1 MDSGQTETFGELLRR
16 HRRVAELTQEELAE
30 RAGVSPRSISEL
42 ERGGSH
48 VPRRETVALLARA
61 LALSA
66 DERAHLEAT
75 LAPRRR
81 SPRLPATAA
90 LRTPP
95 RNPGWLP
102 RSLTPL
108 LGRQHDL
115 AVLTELLCGPARHER
130 LVTVTGPGGVG
141 KTRLALEL
149 ASQLADR
156 YADGVTFV
164 PLAAV
169 ESAELVPASIADAL
183 GVTEAAGV
191 SLGEALVAYVQARHM
206 LLVLDNLEHLTTAAP
221 TLVDLLGR
229 CPHVSALVTSRA
241 TLRVRGE
248 QLFEVAPLPV
258 PATDAALRLDELE
271 TYPSVALFVERAQA
285 TRSDFKLTALNA
297 ASVVG
302 ICARVAGLPLA
313 LELAAAHARLLPPDA
328 LLARLD
334 RPDEVLFNTAQD
346 APARHRTVLDTLVW
360 SYNLLSPDE
369 RRLFRRLGVFAGGCT
384 LEAADAVCG
393 AGSDHHSST
402 LAGLTSLA
410 NQSLVHQPTDAG
422 GARSARGTDQRPD
435 PRVSLLELT
444 REFAH
449 DQLCRSGEAGELH
462 QRHAEYF
469 VSLAERAQL
478 ALGGPDQLQWLG
490 RLDDDAMN
498 VRTALAYSANGG
510 HVELGLRLAAALGEY
525 WELRGR
531 LTEGRQWLD
540 RLLSSADHAT
550 GLVRA
555 RALVAAASLALAQ
568 GDEARGLELAQ
579 AALAIKQ
586 DWEGLSVTVRALLAL
601 ALAQLR
607 LARVDD
613 AIANSQEALRLA
625 EAAGAGRLIRLA
637 LARLAYA
644 ASSRGDLVVATPH
657 ARRSLALAREAQD
670 TRHIA
675 LALNSLSILLW
686 LGGQVSELGQL
697 SDESTRLFE
706 QIGDAGGAS
715 EALLN
720 AGHAAFATGDYP
732 GAFDAYQRSLS
743 IRRDRGDKPRV
754 AISAFYAALAARE
767 LGYLQDMLAL
777 CDESLAYEL
786 DLINRFWVYPST
798 LLGHAARERG
808 DVAGAMGHHRADLAD
823 LRAAAERLHLNVNVL
838 GERGG
843 IRQSLALTSALV
855 GVAALAADRGDPM
868 QAARLL
874 GAVAM
879 LQSGDAGLSRT
890 DRAVVGRSRTHVQAA
905 LGAAFDAA
913 FQAGEALTPEQA
925 LDEGLRVATA

>member
-1 MDSGQTETFGELLRR
+1 VDAEQTGTFGELLRR
-16 HRRVAELTQEELAE
+16 HRRAAELTQEDLAE
-30 RAGVSPRSISEL
+30 RAGISPRSISEL

-48 VPRRETVALLARA
+48 VPRRDTVALLAQA

-66 DERAHLEAT
+66 DERTHLEGT

-81 SPRLPATAA
+81 SPRLPASAA
-90 LRTPP
+90 WRTPS
-95 RNPGWLP
+95 RDRGWP
-102 RSLTPL
+102 PTALTPL
-108 LGRQHDL
+108 LGRQRELEEL
-115 AVLTELLCGPARHER
+115 AELLCGPARHAR
-130 LVTVTGPGGVG
+130 LVTITGPGGVG

-149 ASQLADR
+149 ASQLTDR
-156 YADGVTFV
+156 YADGVAFV

-169 ESAELVPASIADAL
+169 GSAELVPASIADAL
-183 GVTEAAGV
+183 GVTETTGV
-191 SLGEALVAYVQARHM
+191 SLGEALVAFVQPRHM

-221 TLVDLLGR
+221 TLVDLLGQ
-229 CPHVSALVTSRA
+229 CPHISALVTSRA
-241 TLRVRGE
+241 ALRVRGE

-258 PATDAALRLDELE
+258 PAREATLSVDELE
-271 TYPSVALFVERAQA
+271 AYPGVALFVERAQA
-285 TRSDFKLTALNA
+285 VRSDFKLTALNA

-346 APARHRTVLDTLVW
+346 APARHRAVLDMLLW
-360 SYNLLSPDE
+360 SYNLLSSDE
-369 RRLFRRLGVFAGGCT
+369 RTLFRRLSVFAGGCT
-384 LEAADAVCG
+384 LLAAETVCG
-393 AGSDHHSST
+393 VGGGHDSSV

-410 NQSLVHQPTDAG
+410 NHSLVYQPTDVG
-422 GARSARGTDQRPD
+422 GTRLLHGTDQQPD
-435 PRVSLLELT
+435 PRVALLELT
-444 REFAH
+444 REFAY
-449 DQLCRSGEAGELH
+449 DQLARSGEAAELH

-469 VSLAERAQL
+469 LSLAERAQL
-478 ALGGPDQLQWLG
+478 ALGRPDQLNWQD
-490 RLDDDAMN
+490 RLDDEALN
-498 VRTALAYSANGG
+498 VRTALAYSAEGR

-540 RLLSSADHAT
+540 QLLASADHAT
-550 GLVRA
+550 GLVHA

-579 AALAIKQ
+579 AALAINH
-586 DWEGLSVTVRALLAL
+586 DWDGPSVTVRALLAL

-607 LARVDD
+607 LARPDD

-625 EAAGAGRLIRLA
+625 EAAGDRRLIRLA

-644 ASSRGDLVVATPH
+644 ASSRGDLVAAMPH

-675 LALNSLSILLW
+675 LALNGLSILLW
-686 LGGQVSELGQL
+686 LGGQASELGQL

-720 AGHAAFATGDYP
+720 AGHAAFAHGNYP
-732 GAFDAYQRSLS
+732 RAFDAYQRSLV

-754 AISAFYAALAARE
+754 AISAFYAALAAHE
-767 LGYLQDMLAL
+767 LGHLEDMLAL

-808 DVAGAMGHHRADLAD
+808 DGAKALQHYRADLAD
-823 LRAAAERLHLNVNVL
+823 LRAAAERLHLNMNVL
-838 GERGG
+838 GVRGG

-855 GVAALAADRGDPM
+855 GVAALTADRGEPM

-879 LQSGDAGLSRT
+879 LQSGDAGLSGT
-890 DRAVVGRSRTHVQAA
+890 DRAVVGQSRAQAHAA

-925 LDEGLRVATA
+925 LDEGLRVATV